1 MRQTHFF
8 AEYVH
13 GLNSQSSGLG
23 SVMRLFVA
31 TRVLRV
37 PTLRTQSGPLLGSLL
52 PGPGSLSPRH
62 ESSQLPP
69 VLGAPRPTPAPRAL
83 PPPTPGLQGTRSH
96 EPVRNVPSSGFMLMS
111 PRSGRGCDRGWTAP
125 GTGRG
130 SPRGAGTGLERGKR
144 YLFYE
149 LIFRTT

>member
-37 PTLRTQSGPLLGSLL
+37 PTLRTQSGPPLGSLL
-52 PGPGSLSPRH
+52 PSPGPLCPRH

-83 PPPTPGLQGTRSH
+83 PPPTRACWGRAATNLCAAPPRPAFCSCPPGVGGGATEGGGHQ
-96 EPVRNVPSSGFMLMS
+96 
-111 PRSGRGCDRGWTAP
+111 
-125 GTGRG
+125 
-130 SPRGAGTGLERGKR
+130 GAGGAHRGVQGLG
-144 YLFYE
+144 
-149 LIFRTT
+149 